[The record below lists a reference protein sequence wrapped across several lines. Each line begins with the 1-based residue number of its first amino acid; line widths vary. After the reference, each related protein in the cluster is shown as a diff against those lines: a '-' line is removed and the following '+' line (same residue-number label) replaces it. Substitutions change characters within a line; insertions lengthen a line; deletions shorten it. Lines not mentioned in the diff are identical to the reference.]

1 MEKGDGMSF
10 AEFGYPVMQ
19 AWDWWM
25 LYQQHKVQV
34 QVGGSDQFGNI
45 LFGAE
50 AVKQIAKNNV
60 DPELRND
67 MKDDLA
73 KTVGFTTPLLT
84 SSSGEKMGKSAG
96 NAIWLDGSLTTP
108 FELYQVF
115 NLPPASERDRS

>member
-10 AEFGYPVMQ
+10 AEFGYPLMQ

-25 LYQQHKVQV
+25 LYQQHGVQI

-50 AVKQIAKNNV
+50 AIKQIAKHHV
-60 DPELRND
+60 IPTLQND
-67 MKDDLA
+67 MEDDLA

-84 SSSGEKMGKSAG
+84 SSSGEKMGKTTGGAV
-96 NAIWLDGSLTTP
+96 WLDSSLTTT
-108 FELYQVF
+108 FDLYQVSIM
-115 NLPPASERDRS
+115 LQWR